1 MAEETAAAP
10 HRATARVLE
19 VLSLL
24 AAHDEGLSFSELCRA
39 VGAPKGSL
47 FPILKTMVDMRFLS
61 LDAATGRYRMGPMTA
76 MCGRAFE
83 RGDGTFRLLDECARG
98 VVAACGETCQVGC
111 RDGSRVRYLLRVDSP
126 QAVRLASAPGA
137 TLPLYST
144 AIGKALLSAM
154 DDGEVDALVP
164 TPWERLTDETLDS
177 PDQLHAELDEVRAG
191 GFAFDRGETSEGIVC
206 IALPVH
212 EAGRVAWGIGVTTP
226 SFRFDAAKGR
236 LIEDVLAK
244 ARDGLEALLA

>member
-1 MAEETAAAP
+1 
-10 HRATARVLE
+10 
-19 VLSLL
+19 
-24 AAHDEGLSFSELCRA
+24 
-39 VGAPKGSL
+39 
-47 FPILKTMVDMRFLS
+47 
-61 LDAATGRYRMGPMTA
+61 
-76 MCGRAFE
+76 
-83 RGDGTFRLLDECARG
+83 
-98 VVAACGETCQVGC
+98 
-111 RDGSRVRYLLRVDSP
+111 
-126 QAVRLASAPGA
+126 
-137 TLPLYST
+137 
-144 AIGKALLSAM
+144 M

-191 GFAFDRGETSEGIVC
+191 GFAFDRGETSEGVVC